1 MKSNHR
7 YMLMAMTA
15 AGALIAGAVAAQSPY
30 PAPPPA
36 PAQGGFGGGGGANA
50 TPPART
56 AAGPSEPKD
65 FLDAEKAAAQVQG
78 QRAIDAANA
87 SQEAMGYRP
96 QSVVGGVQI
105 QTPYFQDT
113 LAVRDNMPASFAT
126 VPAKKPRKVFVFAKA
141 SGYGHSV
148 VPLAAYTTKAL
159 GDKTGAWTTTVSYDL
174 KDFTAANLAQYDAI
188 QLDSTTGRF
197 LDDADAAATAARKQA
212 LLDFVRSGKGLIMTH
227 AAGDA
232 YHGNGA
238 AAESLWPEFSK
249 MTGGFFKFH
258 WVIPQEITV
267 KVDDAKSPLLA
278 GYGAA
283 PFTVHDEIYTF
294 KQDQYNNRKN
304 FHVLLSVDYSKMS
317 QEDKLEEPE
326 SNRRTD
332 GDYVVSWIRKEGQG
346 RVWYNIL
353 GHSEHV
359 LSMPAY
365 QKMLVSGIQYAVGD
379 LAADDSPSEK

>member
-7 YMLMAMTA
+7 NLLMAMTA
-15 AGALIAGAVAAQSPY
+15 AGALVAGAVAAQSPY

-36 PAQGGFGGGGGANA
+36 PAAGGFGGGANA

-56 AAGPSEPKD
+56 AAGPAAPAD
-65 FLDAEKAAAQVQG
+65 FTAAEKNAAQVQG
-78 QRAIDAANA
+78 QRAIDTANA
-87 SQEAMGYRP
+87 GQAAMGYRP

-126 VPAKKPRKVFVFAKA
+126 VPAKQPRRVLVFAKA

-148 VPLAAYTTKAL
+148 VPLAAYLTKQL
-159 GDKTGAWTTTVSYDL
+159 GEKTGAWQTDVSFDL
-174 KDFTAANLAQYDAI
+174 KDITTANLAKYDAI

-197 LDDADAAATAARKQA
+197 LDDSDAAATEARKQA
-212 LLDFVRSGKGLIMTH
+212 LLAFVRSGKGLVMTH

-232 YHGNGA
+232 YHGGGA
-238 AAESLWPEFSK
+238 AGNNSLWPEFSK

-258 WVIPQEITV
+258 WVIPQQITV
-267 KVDDAKSPLLA
+267 KVDDPKSPLLA
-278 GYGAA
+278 GYGAM
-283 PFTVHDEIYTF
+283 PFSVHDEIYTF
-294 KQDQYNNRKN
+294 KQDEFNTRKN

-326 SNRRTD
+326 ANRRTD

-359 LSMPAY
+359 LSMPLY
-365 QKMLVSGIQYAVGD
+365 QKQLVAGIQYAVGD